1 MRSHYYFVLAVAISA
16 LPNAS
21 FAATAYSG
29 ACAAP
34 SPQFTA
40 EKATSFLEAPAA
52 FLSNFAEG
60 GGALSSAIRDLVT
73 IRPETLEGIPSLSE
87 AATPE
92 QNSAIGAGLGTAAA
106 ICVVSQPAT
115 AIDIQAAALKSGSS
129 DLLTSFTSITGDIPT
144 NVTPASDPTG
154 ESTAGGGRSSAPP
167 QQAGGVTDTG
177 TQTQSLSTARI
188 TTVNNVFSAVAAAP
202 AVAVSPVSPTN

>member
-1 MRSHYYFVLAVAISA
+1 MRLHYFVLSVVLLG
-16 LPNAS
+16 LPDAS

-29 ACAAP
+29 ACAPA
-34 SPQFTA
+34 SSQITA
-40 EKATSFLEAPAA
+40 ERATNFLDAPAA
-52 FLSNFAEG
+52 FLTSYADG

-73 IRPETLEGIPSLSE
+73 IRPETLEGIPSLAE

-115 AIDIQAAALKSGSS
+115 AIDIQAAALKSGSN

-144 NVTPASDPTG
+144 NVTPGSDPTG
-154 ESTAGGGRSSAPP
+154 ESTAGGGRGNTPSQS
-167 QQAGGVTDTG
+167 AGGVTG
-177 TQTQSLSTARI
+177 SSASSQSFSPASL
-188 TTVNNVFSAVAAAP
+188 TVTNVFSAAAAAP
-202 AVAVSPVSPTN
+202 AVVVSPVSPTN

>member
-1 MRSHYYFVLAVAISA
+1 MRFPYFVLAIA
-16 LPNAS
+16 LLGLPDAS

-29 ACAAP
+29 ACASP
-34 SPQFTA
+34 SPQINA

-52 FLSNFAEG
+52 FLTNFAEG

-73 IRPETLEGIPSLSE
+73 IRPETLEGIQSLSE

-115 AIDIQAAALKSGSS
+115 AIDIQAAALKSGSN

-144 NVTPASDPTG
+144 NVTPGSDPTG
-154 ESTAGGGRSSAPP
+154 ESVPGGGRGNTPSQS
-167 QQAGGVTDTG
+167 AGGVTGSSDSP
-177 TQTQSLSTARI
+177 QSFSAAR
-188 TTVNNVFSAVAAAP
+188 TTVNNVFAAAAAAP
-202 AVAVSPVSPTN
+202 AVVVSPVSPTN

>member
-1 MRSHYYFVLAVAISA
+1 MRLHYFVLAVVLLG
-16 LPNAS
+16 LPDAS

-29 ACAAP
+29 ACAPA
-34 SPQFTA
+34 SPQITA
-40 EKATSFLEAPAA
+40 EKATNFLEAPAA
-52 FLSNFAEG
+52 LLANFADG

-73 IRPETLEGIPSLSE
+73 IRPETLEGISSLAE

-115 AIDIQAAALKSGSS
+115 AIDIQAAALKSGSN

-144 NVTPASDPTG
+144 NVTPGSDPTG
-154 ESTAGGGRSSAPP
+154 ESTAGGGRGGTPSQS
-167 QQAGGVTDTG
+167 AGGVTG
-177 TQTQSLSTARI
+177 SSASPQSFSPASL
-188 TTVNNVFSAVAAAP
+188 TVNNVFAAAAAAP
-202 AVAVSPVSPTN
+202 AVVVSPVSPTN